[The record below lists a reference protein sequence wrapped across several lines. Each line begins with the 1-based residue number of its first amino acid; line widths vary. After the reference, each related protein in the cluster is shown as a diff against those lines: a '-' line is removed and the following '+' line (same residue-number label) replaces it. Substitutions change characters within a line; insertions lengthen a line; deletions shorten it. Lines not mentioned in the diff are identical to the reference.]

1 MGESAAQLA
10 QTPQHLRDPRTKT
23 SSSGG
28 VETAQAVYVAE
39 GRAKEVTQP
48 LGSTQK
54 IVSGSQ
60 IWDIELFTLLEFSF
74 AFL

>member
-39 GRAKEVTQP
+39 GGAKEVTHAP
-48 LGSTQK
+48 WKHPEDREWIPEMGH
-54 IVSGSQ
+54 
-60 IWDIELFTLLEFSF
+60 
-74 AFL
+74 